1 MITHVPLLDYISIGE
16 PNSVSIANSPSISI
30 EPLLYLLSTVR
41 CLTFIAVGSLVV
53 WYR

>member
-1 MITHVPLLDYISIGE
+1 MIMHVPLLNYISIRE
-16 PNSVSIANSPSISI
+16 PNSVSIANSP

-41 CLTFIAVGSLVV
+41 CLTFIAVGILVV